1 MTLNELFKANDYIST
16 NWQDWAWTHASK
28 SPYCFENED
37 DERNKLYKDW
47 VESNVIKK
55 EPTMPKVVEFKEE
68 NKMINTNMFNGIFG
82 RIEPGMCRI
91 SMSGKIAIK
100 TSNGYKSF
108 DSKTGRLTNCDN
120 FAFDIGEDFFFVIPT
135 NKVEPGDIILA
146 GGRPRCVLEVGK
158 NEIKTFCYEDS
169 TISTIVPE
177 HHMFMGQ
184 SYFYGKI
191 ISMFGEMG
199 KGTGNKGVKQ
209 MMKFMML
216 KEMMGGKNAANS
228 GMASMMPMMA
238 LMGGF
243 GGGNSFFDGILDFDD
258 AEEEEEE
265 AEFEEQVTTKKKK

>member
-1 MTLNELFKANDYIST
+1 MTNSDCGETLWNLLRESDSLTGWMN
-16 NWQDWAWTHASK
+16 THGPQYCYTSK
-28 SPYCFENED
+28 E
-37 DERNKLYKDW
+37 DERYKDW

-55 EPTMPKVVEFKEE
+55 EATMSKVVDYKEE
-68 NKMINTNMFNGIFG
+68 NKMISTNMFNDIFG

-100 TSNGYKSF
+100 TTNGYKAF

-135 NKVEPGDIILA
+135 NKLEPGDIILA

-199 KGTGNKGVKQ
+199 KGAGSKGVKQ
-209 MMKFMML
+209 IMKFMML
-216 KEMMGGKNAANS
+216 KEMIGGKNAGNGSMA
-228 GMASMMPMMA
+228 GMTPLMA

-243 GGGNSFFDGILDFDD
+243 GDGNTFFDGILDFDD
-258 AEEEEEE
+258 TEEEE
-265 AEFEEQVTTKKKK
+265 AESEEPGTTRKKK